1 MNPVKHIPNII
12 TSMNLLCGV
21 MGVIFTMADRLD
33 TAFLCMLAAAVFDF
47 CDGLA
52 ARLLKAYSDIGKEL
66 DSLCDVVSFGVLPA
80 LMLFKLYTP
89 DSATAFFGQ
98 PVWRIALSFFPL
110 LIAVFSA
117 LRLAKFNLDER
128 QQDAFLGLP
137 TPAAAMIC
145 GSLACFVARSPE
157 SFLAAWS
164 AGPVFIPLLSLCICA
179 LLVSEIPMFAMKF
192 GGGEQADFKTAAQR
206 IAFLALVV
214 LAVIFVALLRLDGSL
229 VFLLSF
235 TAYVVMNLLFLFAPS
250 DKSRA

>member
-89 DSATAFFGQ
+89 DSASAFFGQ
-98 PVWRIALSFFPL
+98 PVWRIVLSFFPL

-117 LRLAKFNLDER
+117 LRLAKFNLMNGSRMLSRSSD
-128 QQDAFLGLP
+128 
-137 TPAAAMIC
+137 PAAAMIQVL
-145 GSLACFVARSPE
+145 GRFVARSP
-157 SFLAAWS
+157 SLFWQPGLQARSSSLA
-164 AGPVFIPLLSLCICA
+164 FLCICA
-179 LLVSEIPMFAMKF
+179 LLVSDRCSP
-192 GGGEQADFKTAAQR
+192 
-206 IAFLALVV
+206 
-214 LAVIFVALLRLDGSL
+214 
-229 VFLLSF
+229 
-235 TAYVVMNLLFLFAPS
+235 
-250 DKSRA
+250 